1 MVAILHCGEVITG
14 IFIQQTMRVANEDDE
29 LLLLQKK
36 RLVDSHAKGV
46 TWRLQLSSHLI
57 VRMTNFYEPP

>member
-1 MVAILHCGEVITG
+1 MPVVHMKAAAAASLPHQVITG

-46 TWRLQLSSHLI
+46 ARQI
-57 VRMTNFYEPP
+57 